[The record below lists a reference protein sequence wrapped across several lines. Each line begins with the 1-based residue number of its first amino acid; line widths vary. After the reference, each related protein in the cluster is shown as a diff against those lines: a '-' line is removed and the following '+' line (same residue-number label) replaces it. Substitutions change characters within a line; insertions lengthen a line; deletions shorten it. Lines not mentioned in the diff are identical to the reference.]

1 MEQDRDM
8 TTSAWVKVARFH
20 LSDRVSYTAL
30 PGIIL
35 MFFFAFWLV
44 LAAATQ
50 GHHPW
55 VTGTA
60 LAYLYLF
67 FAFAGT
73 ATIGR
78 SLPFALA
85 LGIGR
90 RSYYAGTVLLAVS
103 LDALYGLVLALLQVI
118 ERATN
123 GWGLGLHCF
132 RVAYI
137 LDGPWYLTWL
147 TSFVGLSLMFLAGM
161 WLGLVYRRWNVFGVL
176 AIVAAITVV
185 MVAGIVITS
194 NAHAWSDIG
203 HFFVTIGAAGV
214 TGILAV
220 IGLVLLVSGY
230 ATIRR
235 VAV

>member
-1 MEQDRDM
+1 MS
-8 TTSAWVKVARFH
+8 TSTWVKVARFH

-30 PGIIL
+30 PGGIL
-35 MFFFAFWLV
+35 TFFFALWLII
-44 LAAATQ
+44 AAATQ

-67 FAFAGT
+67 FAFAGII
-73 ATIGR
+73 TIGR

-90 RSYYAGTVLLAVS
+90 RSYYAGTAVLAVS
-103 LDALYGLVLALLQVI
+103 LGALYGLALTVLQVI

-147 TSFVGLSLMFLAGM
+147 TSFVGLTLMFLAGM
-161 WLGLVYRRWNVFGVL
+161 WFGLVYRRWSVIGIL
-176 AIVAAITVV
+176 TIVTAITMVT
-185 MVAGIVITS
+185 VAGIVIAS
-194 NAHAWSDIG
+194 RVHAWADIG
-203 HFFVTIGAAGV
+203 RFFTTIGAAGV
-214 TGILAV
+214 TGLLTV
-220 IGLVLLVSGY
+220 LGLVLLASGY